1 MRVHD
6 RWILTRVVA
15 AYLAF
20 SALWIVAS
28 DKAVELLSASAS
40 QLSQYQSIKGML
52 FVLGSTVVIFALL
65 RRELNARTAAELSI
79 RAQEAHARELT
90 EARDRAEAS
99 DRLKSAFLA
108 TMSHE
113 LRTPLNSVLGF
124 TGILLQEIPGKLN
137 DEQRKQL
144 GMIRSS
150 ARHLLALIND
160 VLDLSKIEAG
170 QLEVERAA
178 FDVGSSIESAVASV
192 AQGAADKGL
201 KLEVSVEGELGELWG
216 DRRRFEQVLLN
227 LLSNAIKFTDAGAVT
242 VEARR
247 FPDATLEV
255 RVRDTGIGISAAD
268 QARLFRPFSQ
278 VEDGSTRRFEGTGL
292 GLSISLR
299 LVELM
304 EGRMLVSST
313 PGAGSTFGFSL
324 PGRVE
329 GKIAS

>member
-1 MRVHD
+1 
-6 RWILTRVVA
+6 VVA

-28 DKAVELLSASAS
+28 DKAAELLSASAS

-52 FVLGSTVVIFALL
+52 FVVGSTAVIFALL
-65 RRELNARTAAELSI
+65 RRELNARTAAEASI
-79 RAQEAHARELT
+79 RVQEARARELT

-144 GMIRSS
+144 GMIRGS

-178 FDVGSSIESAVASV
+178 FDVEGAINSVVSSVT
-192 AQGAADKGL
+192 QGAADKGL
-201 KLEVSVEGELGELWG
+201 KLEVHVKRELGELRG

-227 LLSNAIKFTDAGAVT
+227 LLSNAIKFTDTGVIT

-247 FPDATLEV
+247 TQDAMLEV
-255 RVRDTGIGISAAD
+255 SVRDTGIGISAAD

-304 EGRMLVSST
+304 EGRMHVSSS
-313 PGAGSTFGFSL
+313 PGVGSTFGFSL
-324 PGRVE
+324 PARVE
-329 GKIAS
+329 GKTAS